1 MSTEFRVI
9 PGYQGKYRISRSGEV
24 LNSKGNHINAISV
37 CGVEAVELYADGLRE
52 LKPISTL
59 ILETFKEERHD

>member
-1 MSTEFRVI
+1 MSSEFRVI
-9 PGYQGKYRISRSGEV
+9 PGYQGKYSINRKGQV
-24 LNSKGNHINAISV
+24 KNSKGNCLSTISV

-59 ILETFKEERHD
+59 ILEAFKEENHG